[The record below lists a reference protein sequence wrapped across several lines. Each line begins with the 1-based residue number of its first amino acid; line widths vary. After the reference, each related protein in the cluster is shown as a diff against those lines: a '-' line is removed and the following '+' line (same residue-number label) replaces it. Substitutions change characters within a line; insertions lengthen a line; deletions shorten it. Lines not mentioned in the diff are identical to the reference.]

1 MTDEAWDARE
11 RGELL
16 QRAQRLSGQ
25 AGLKIKDGAAL
36 IEKLHATGVSI
47 HFGHLVSDE
56 DVTAKLRTLASDA
69 ALFEAP
75 AAPALNGP
83 GPKNPDFFNAWLG
96 GLAATYDTLQPTQK
110 LALWHKFKA
119 GTPARATVEDELI
132 ARYGTPEAA
141 MAKMTPMEKLRMA
154 HSAGATVKPAP
165 VGAIA
170 STPAMAGMSGER
182 RLAHLDAT
190 REATRLSREL
200 AGLKASRGGSITVQS
215 YRTQSIEKIEARLAT
230 LAQRG
235 VLAA

>member
-1 MTDEAWDARE
+1 MGCARK
-11 RGELL
+11 GELL
-16 QRAQRLSGQ
+16 QRAQGLAVK

-75 AAPALNGP
+75 AAPALTGP
-83 GPKNPDFFNAWLG
+83 GPKNPDFNAWLG
-96 GLAATYDTLQPTQK
+96 GLAATYDTLAPTAK

-154 HSAGATVKPAP
+154 HSAGATAKPAP

-170 STPAMAGMSGER
+170 STPAVAGMSGER
-182 RLAHLDAT
+182 KLAHLDAV
-190 REATRLSREL
+190 REASRLSREL
-200 AGLKASRGGSITVQS
+200 AGLKATRGGSVTVQS
-215 YRTQSIEKIEARLAT
+215 YRQAAIEKIEARLSNFA
-230 LAQRG
+230 ARG